1 MLFELKLTV
10 LLKKST
16 HHLQMQEPIGNWIS
30 QAQLTD
36 PLFKQTHYDKIYK
49 HFVFSNLYPTEKDG
63 IYQQGRIYV
72 LTIRSSIEDTLNR
85 IHQCLKKCR
94 ESDYFQ
100 LVACEQRTRRLG
112 HITELLTITPAIV
125 TIENQKPWTPEDN
138 IELLIQRLEANAEK
152 KFKSLYP
159 DTLVQAGQ
167 TFIQGITIE
176 NRKPL
181 ATAYKGRK
189 LLGNK
194 LHLLI
199 HEDEYA
205 QKLANVVMGSGLAEK
220 GSILGAGFCL
230 AKYLK

>member
-1 MLFELKLTV
+1 MFFELRITL

-30 QAQLTD
+30 QSQLTD
-36 PLFKQTHYDKIYK
+36 PLFKQTHYDKTYK
-49 HFVFSNLYPTEKDG
+49 HFVFSNLYPIEKDG
-63 IYQQGRIYV
+63 MYQQGRIYV
-72 LTIRSSIEDTLNR
+72 LTIRSSIEDTLTR
-85 IHQCLKKCR
+85 IQHCIKKSR

-100 LVACEQRTRRLG
+100 LIACEQRARRLA
-112 HITELLTITPAIV
+112 HITEILTITPAIV
-125 TIENQKPWTPEDN
+125 TIEHQKPWTPEGN
-138 IELLIQRLEANAEK
+138 IGLLLERLHANAEK

-159 DTLVQAGQ
+159 DDPVQGLQ
-167 TFIQGITIE
+167 SFIQGIFIE

-181 ATAYKGRK
+181 ATSYKNRK

-199 HEDEYA
+199 HKDEYS

-220 GSILGAGFCL
+220 NSTVGAGFCL

>member
-1 MLFELKLTV
+1 
-10 LLKKST
+10 
-16 HHLQMQEPIGNWIS
+16 MQEAIGNWIS
-30 QAQLTD
+30 QAQLSD
-36 PLFKQTHYDKIYK
+36 PLFKQTHYDKTYK

-72 LTIRSSIEDTLNR
+72 LTIRSSIADTLTR
-85 IHQCLKKCR
+85 IQHCLKKCR
-94 ESDYFQ
+94 ESEYVQ
-100 LVACEQRTRRLG
+100 LVAGEQRARQLG

-125 TIENQKPWTPEDN
+125 TIDRQPWVPEDN
-138 IELLIQRLEANAEK
+138 IELLIQRLHANAEK

-159 DTLVQAGQ
+159 EAPVQKGQ
-167 TFIQGITIE
+167 PFIQGITIE

-199 HEDEYA
+199 HEDEYS

>member
-1 MLFELKLTV
+1 MFYELIITV

-16 HHLQMQEPIGNWIS
+16 HHLQMLAPIGNWIS

-36 PLFKQTHYDKIYK
+36 PLFKQTHYDKTYK

-85 IHQCLKKCR
+85 IHQCIKKSR

-100 LVACEQRTRRLG
+100 LVACEQRTRQLG

-125 TIENQKPWTPEDN
+125 TIDQRPWVPEDN
-138 IELLIQRLEANAEK
+138 IELLIQRLHVNAEK

-159 DTLVQAGQ
+159 DSQVQEGQ
-167 TFIQGITIE
+167 PFIQGITIE

-181 ATAYKGRK
+181 ATSYKGRK

-194 LHLLI
+194 LHLFI
-199 HEDEYA
+199 HEDEYS

-220 GSILGAGFCL
+220 GSSLGAGFCL